1 MEFYFVLRGGAWGK
15 SRALECLWPVEV
27 CREVLRPEASL

>member
-1 MEFYFVLRGGAWGK
+1 MDFCFGGGGGAWGK